1 MDGKERTCW
10 MEGKIQIFD
19 IVSLALHHLTHG
31 LDGVLQVPFPS
42 ARPRDVPNTNPRLR
56 VGNNRKHGLE
66 KTIHGDVP
74 VVIKPLGIN
83 AIKVK
88 KEDS

>member
-10 MEGKIQIFD
+10 MEGKIQVFD
-19 IVSLALHHLTHG
+19 IVSHG
-31 LDGVLQVPFPS
+31 MDAVLQVPFPS
-42 ARPRDVPNTNPRLR
+42 ARPRHVPNTNPRLR

-74 VVIKPLGIN
+74 VVII
-83 AIKVK
+83 
-88 KEDS
+88 S